1 MRVIKTI
8 FAVILLLVGLLCAV
22 VDLGVLVRHDST
34 EDWVGF
40 IISSTVGIVT
50 ITLGVRTLYR
60 LRAPS
65 PGASIPTGNPTV
77 AKAASVTRTSKR
89 SSPTLLGTLVKGAA
103 VLAAV
108 GIAKDQADRAKRSRP
123 KNYQCDKCG
132 TAIQSG
138 QQPAY
143 VKCRSG
149 GYHNWQNLG
158 LVGSINYEC
167 GKCGVTVKSAEAP
180 AFVRC
185 PTGAY
190 HDWNRL

>member
-1 MRVIKTI
+1 MQV
-8 FAVILLLVGLLCAV
+8 LLPFPV
-22 VDLGVLVRHDST
+22 SP
-34 EDWVGF
+34 
-40 IISSTVGIVT
+40 
-50 ITLGVRTLYR
+50 YY
-60 LRAPS
+60 PS
-65 PGASIPTGNPTV
+65 QRWASPV
-77 AKAASVTRTSKR
+77 KAD
-89 SSPTLLGTLVKGAA
+89 
-103 VLAAV
+103 
-108 GIAKDQADRAKRSRP
+108 KDQADRAKRSRP